1 MMSRTE
7 EDFELELRSL
17 PGVLNVG
24 ITKHANGDVNVVT
37 LVANSKDPLATRSAA
52 TQIASLYYPEA
63 AVVVEDANRALVDL
77 AARRRP
83 TRRPDPRRLRHQ

>member
-37 LVANSKDPLATRSAA
+37 LIANSKDPLATRSAA
-52 TQIASLYYPEA
+52 IRSPVSTIPKRPSSLKTRIVRWLTSNA
-63 AVVVEDANRALVDL
+63 AKVLESR
-77 AARRRP
+77 
-83 TRRPDPRRLRHQ
+83 